1 MLVFYDRNGEL
12 VFFSDPNLVP
22 IATFEFGFFFFW
34 LLSRDLCSWDPRLE
48 LADRFFLSFNF
59 WHLLTMDS
67 FL

>member
-1 MLVFYDRNGEL
+1 
-12 VFFSDPNLVP
+12 
-22 IATFEFGFFFFW
+22 
-34 LLSRDLCSWDPRLE
+34 LCSWDPRLE